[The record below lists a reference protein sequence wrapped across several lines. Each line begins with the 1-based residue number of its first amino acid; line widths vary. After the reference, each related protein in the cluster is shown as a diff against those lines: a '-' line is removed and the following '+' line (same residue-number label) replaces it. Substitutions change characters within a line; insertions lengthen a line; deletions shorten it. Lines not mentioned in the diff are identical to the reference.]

1 MSDLHRFLNLHDF
14 ERAAQ
19 RKLPR
24 PLWAYL
30 SGAVEDNAG
39 ARMNRE
45 AFARYGFLP
54 RALVDVSKRTLDI
67 ELMGETFT
75 APFGIAPMG
84 LSAMMAYEG
93 DLTLARAAAKAGI
106 PMVLSGASL
115 TRMEDVLAAKPN
127 AWFQAYLPA
136 QDDARE
142 KLVRRALRTGFKTL
156 VVTVDVQIAANRE
169 NNMRAGFSMQMRP
182 TPSLAWQGISHPSW
196 LFGTFARTLINHGM
210 PHFENNY
217 EHRGAPVLSASVQ
230 QSYMDRGHLTW
241 QHLARIR
248 EIWPHRLVVKG
259 ILHPQD
265 AKQAVDIGAQGLIV
279 SNHGGRQLDGAISGL
294 QALPL
299 VLSAVPREVE
309 VMIDGGIRRGTDVA
323 KALAL
328 GARCVF
334 VGRPMLFAA
343 AARGQP
349 GVERAIELLRQE
361 ISRNVAMLG
370 VSHCHDLSAN
380 EHLVAL

>member
-1 MSDLHRFLNLHDF
+1 MSDLHQFLNLQDF
-14 ERAAQ
+14 ERAAE
-19 RKLPR
+19 RILPR
-24 PLWAYL
+24 PLWAYV

-54 RALVDVSKRTLDI
+54 RTLVDVALRTLDI
-67 ELMGETFT
+67 ELMGETFS

-93 DLTLARAAAKAGI
+93 DLTLARAAGEARI
-106 PMVLSGASL
+106 PMILSGASL
-115 TRMEDVLAAKPN
+115 TRMEDVFAANPN

-136 QDDARE
+136 KDEDRE
-142 KLVRRALRTGFKTL
+142 KLVLRALAAGFRTL

-169 NNMRAGFSMQMRP
+169 NNVRAGFSTQMRP
-182 TPSLAWQGISHPSW
+182 TPSLIWQGLSHPRW
-196 LFGTFARTLINHGM
+196 LINTFARTLINHGM
-210 PHFENNY
+210 PHFENNFD
-217 EHRGAPVLSASVQ
+217 HRGPPIISAKVQ

-241 QHLARIR
+241 DHLARIR
-248 EIWPHRLVVKG
+248 EIWPHRLIVKG
-259 ILHPQD
+259 VLHPLD
-265 AKQAVDIGAQGLIV
+265 AQRAVSIGAQGLIV

-299 VLSAVPREVE
+299 VLAAVPRDVE
-309 VMIDGGIRRGTDVA
+309 VMIDGGVRRGTDIA

-334 VGRPMLFAA
+334 IGRPMLYAA
-343 AARGQP
+343 ASRGQP
-349 GVERAIELLRQE
+349 GVARAVQLLRDE
-361 ISRNVAMLG
+361 LSRDIAMLG
-370 VSHCHDLSAN
+370 VSHCHDLRAD
-380 EHLVAL
+380 EHLVAM